1 MIFVVCEDVVN
12 ILSAVQ
18 GAIHLLGKY
27 LSEIGQMNH
36 ISKTSIS
43 LL

>member
-1 MIFVVCEDVVN
+1 MIFIVCEDLVN
-12 ILSAVQ
+12 ILSAVPD
-18 GAIHLLGKY
+18 AIHLLGKY

-36 ISKTSIS
+36 IPKASIS